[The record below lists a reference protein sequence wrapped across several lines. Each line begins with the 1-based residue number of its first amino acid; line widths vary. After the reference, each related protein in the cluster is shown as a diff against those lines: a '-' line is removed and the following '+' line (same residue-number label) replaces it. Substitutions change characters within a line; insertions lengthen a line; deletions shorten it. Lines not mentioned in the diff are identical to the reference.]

1 LHRALGDGQGGI
13 RYVVTVPG
21 RGYNFVAPVPACQI
35 VAAKPAALLQI
46 YFLSACAVAQLKVMP
61 ISPGMPP
68 G

>member
-1 LHRALGDGQGGI
+1 MRRALGDGQGGN

-21 RGYNFVAPVPACQI
+21 QGYNFVAPVPACQI